1 MDLKALSASLN
12 LSMTTV
18 SRALNGYSDVSE
30 KTRLRVIEAARAL
43 GYQPNVVARNL
54 ALGRADAIGVVYPL
68 EMGDVAD
75 PRFLEVVSGITEGLA
90 PFNMDLLIASASQK
104 GELDTYD
111 QMIRSRRVDGFIVS
125 RTCVQDQ
132 RIDYLRQVNV
142 PFLAYGR
149 TADCSVHPWFDYD
162 NEAGSVLAVER
173 LVGLGHRH
181 IAYIH
186 ASLHYNFAHQ
196 RYTGYLKG
204 MLSAGIAPSTN
215 WILRAGLARC
225 SGYNA
230 MVRLLEQPRLPT
242 AVIIDNNLAGV
253 GAIRVLIDRGIV
265 MGKDLSVIVYDGI
278 PPDTLLVDRQITSV
292 VQPTPHRAGKRMAQ
306 LIQQVITNARP
317 LKELQVLCQPEILVG
332 NSDGPLTGS

>member
-30 KTRLRVIEAARAL
+30 KTRQRVIEAARTL
-43 GYQPNVVARNL
+43 GYQPNSVARNL
-54 ALGRADAIGVVYPL
+54 ALGKANAIGIVYPL
-68 EMGDVAD
+68 EAGDVAD

-90 PFNMDLLIASASQK
+90 PANIDLLIASASHK

-111 QMIRSRRVDGFIVS
+111 RMIHGRRVDGFIVA
-125 RTCVQDQ
+125 RTLVQDE
-132 RIDYLRQVNV
+132 RIDYLRQAGV

-149 TADCSVHPWFDYD
+149 TADCADYPWFDFD

-186 ASLHYNFAHQ
+186 ASLQYNFACQ
-196 RYTGYLKG
+196 RHASYLKG
-204 MLSAGIAPSTN
+204 LRDAGISTEDH
-215 WILRAGLARC
+215 WMLPAGLARC
-225 SGYNA
+225 SGYAA
-230 MVRLLEQPRLPT
+230 MISLLERSVLPT

-253 GAIRVLIDRGIV
+253 GAVQALIDRGIV
-265 MGKDLSVIVYDGI
+265 MGRDLSVIVYDGI
-278 PPDTLLVDRQITSV
+278 PPDTLLMGLNITSV
-292 VQPTPHRAGKRMAQ
+292 IQPTQQRTGERMAQ
-306 LIQQVITNARP
+306 LIQQVIANTLP
-317 LKELQVLCQPEILVG
+317 LAELQMLCQPEILVG
-332 NSDGPLTGS
+332 DSDGACR